1 MHLFTFPNLLFAGD
15 AGDGGGAAGSETG
28 SGAGS
33 GAGSETGGSS
43 TSGDGGSAG
52 DGDGGEEWTPPT
64 REEHERLVAANAKAQ
79 ADAQNGEYETLY
91 KGEQERAAK
100 LVSAVTGGAVRS
112 EAIAI
117 AGRLGMTNPALAPR
131 LIDLDGIEAAFDED
145 AGTASVAGDAQ
156 AELERRIAKVLEDTP
171 GLLGTGGAARRQ
183 VPGAGNSNA

>member
-1 MHLFTFPNLLFAGD
+1 MHLFTLPNLLFAGD

-79 ADAQNGEYETLY
+79 ADARRARTRQEEAARQAAEQNGEYETLY

-112 EAIAI
+112 EA
-117 AGRLGMTNPALAPR
+117 
-131 LIDLDGIEAAFDED
+131 
-145 AGTASVAGDAQ
+145 
-156 AELERRIAKVLEDTP
+156 
-171 GLLGTGGAARRQ
+171 
-183 VPGAGNSNA
+183 